1 MAEQLTLMASLAAAQ
16 AEYPAVVKKSPNPH
30 FKSKYADLADGM
42 EVIRPVIAKHGIAY
56 VQTFEVA
63 DGTLLLRTTL
73 RKGDDELHSIL
84 PITQPPQPQ
93 AFVSLTTYYR
103 RVALFSILGI
113 TPVGDDDD
121 GNEANEVA
129 TTQAPPRQTR
139 QPQRQPAARSASP
152 QDEVERAIGA
162 KVTPINRPSEDTDP
176 WRLANLDAKDVP
188 DTMIAAIQ
196 VRPWDEVKAA
206 MKVYADR
213 LALTDHERAKV
224 REAIDVRREDEKQ
237 QNLLAAG

>member
-1 MAEQLTLMASLAAAQ
+1 MAEHANLTAALAAAQ
-16 AEYPAVVKKSPNPH
+16 AEYPVVLKGSVNPH
-30 FKSKYADLADGM
+30 FKSTYADLADGM
-42 EVIRPVIAKHGIAY
+42 GPIRPILAKHGIAY
-56 VQTFEVA
+56 TQTFHVA
-63 DGTLLLRTTL
+63 DGILLLRTSL
-73 RKGDDELHSIL
+73 RHGSEEIASDI
-84 PITQPPQPQ
+84 PISQPPKPQ
-93 AFVSLTTYYR
+93 DFVSLTTYYR
-103 RVALFSILGI
+103 RVALFSIAGI
-113 TPVGDDDD
+113 TPANEDDD
-121 GNEANEVA
+121 GHAANEVA

-139 QPQRQPAARSASP
+139 QPQRQPARSASP